1 MQLNELI
8 KIEQQATNA
17 KQKIEKSQRILS
29 NDIQT
34 VQNNSHNYCNY

>member
-17 KQKIEKSQRILS
+17 TQKIEKSQRILS

-34 VQNNSHNYCNY
+34 NSHNYCNY